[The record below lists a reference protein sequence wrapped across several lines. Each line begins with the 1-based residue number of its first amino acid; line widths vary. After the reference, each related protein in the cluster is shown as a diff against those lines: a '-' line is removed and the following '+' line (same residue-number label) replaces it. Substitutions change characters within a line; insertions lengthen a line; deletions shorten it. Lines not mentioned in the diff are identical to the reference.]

1 MKRSARDLTLD
12 NHSAD
17 LANFRATADSKSS
30 SALKFAKNKQSTT
43 ATPRILEEYDRTLC
57 EKSAASKK
65 WILVKARILQPTRFQ
80 DLRWGCGSFAA
91 YGKG

>member
-1 MKRSARDLTLD
+1 MKRNARDLTLD

-43 ATPRILEEYDRTLC
+43 ATPRILEEYDRTL
-57 EKSAASKK
+57 
-65 WILVKARILQPTRFQ
+65 
-80 DLRWGCGSFAA
+80 
-91 YGKG
+91 